1 MEGGNQTIVSE
12 FILLGLTDD
21 PKLQI
26 ILFVLLLL
34 VYIITLMGNIGIIVL
49 TATNSHL
56 QTPMYF
62 FLSNLSFSDLCYSS
76 AITPNTLHHF
86 LAARKSISFIG
97 CATQMYFFVAFATTE
112 NFLLGVMAYDRYVA
126 ICNPLLYPVI
136 MNKRVC
142 NQLAAGAY
150 VGGLLQS
157 CIQTGCT
164 FHLVFCRSNV
174 INHFFC
180 DIPPLFHLSCTDIS
194 INIIVIFIFGGLA
207 TLICFFTI
215 IISYV
220 YILTTILRIHSAM
233 GRRKAFN
240 TCVSHFICVTIFYGT
255 VIFMY
260 FRPNSSSYAL
270 DQDRVASVFYS
281 VVIPMLNPLIY
292 SLRNKEVI
300 NALKKALLKYRRP
313 SDINL
318 EEPKN
323 INK

>member
-21 PKLQI
+21 PKLK
-26 ILFVLLLL
+26 ILLLWLLLL

-86 LAARKSISFIG
+86 LAERKSISFIG
-97 CATQMYFFVAFATTE
+97 CATQMYFFVAFVTTE
-112 NFLLGVMAYDRYVA
+112 SFLLGVMAYDRYVA

-150 VGGLLQS
+150 VGGLLES

-180 DIPPLFHLSCTDIS
+180 DIPPLIHLSCTDIT
-194 INIIVIFIFGGLA
+194 INVIVIFIVGGIP

-215 IISYV
+215 IISYT
-220 YILTTILRIHSAM
+220 YILSTILRIHSAN
-233 GRRKAFN
+233 GRCKAFN
-240 TCVSHFICVTIFYGT
+240 TCISHFTCVTILYGT

-270 DQDRVASVFYS
+270 DQDQVASVFYS

-300 NALKKALLKYRRP
+300 NTLKNV
-313 SDINL
+313 IG
-318 EEPKN
+318 KN
-323 INK
+323 KVCLQSQ